1 MNGAPAEALDLVWE
15 ERILIRFAGGCV
27 AFRQPATT
35 ACLFF
40 ALVLTPQT
48 PAPLPAFA

>member
-1 MNGAPAEALDLVWE
+1 MNGAPAEALDLAWK
-15 ERILIRFAGGCV
+15 ERISIRFAGRCV
-27 AFRQPATT
+27 AFRRPVPT

-48 PAPLPAFA
+48 PATLPAFA

>member
-1 MNGAPAEALDLVWE
+1 MNGAPAEALYLVWQ
-15 ERILIRFAGGCV
+15 ERILIRFAGGCI
-27 AFRQPATT
+27 AFRQPVAM